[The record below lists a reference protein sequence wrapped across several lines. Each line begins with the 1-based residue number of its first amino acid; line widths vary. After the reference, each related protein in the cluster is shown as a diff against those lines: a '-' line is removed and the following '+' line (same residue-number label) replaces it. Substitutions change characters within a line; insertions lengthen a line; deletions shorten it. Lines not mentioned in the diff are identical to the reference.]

1 MTLQHPVNGGVRPT
15 IGGVTLQAEGQA
27 LLDGHGPGGFILEVV
42 ELGLTD
48 EDGVGGGRAPFVCGE
63 TLVLTWIW
71 ERGKSVIRGNG
82 NLGGLILNYKNKP
95 CPGLNRRQI
104 DTNLVLSQIWW

>member
-15 IGGVTLQAEGQA
+15 IGGVTLQAEGQT

-63 TLVLTWIW
+63 TLVLTWIR
-71 ERGKSVIRGNG
+71 ERGKRVIRVNG

-95 CPGLNRRQI
+95 CPGLNRRPI
-104 DTNLVLSQIWW
+104 DKKLVLVQIWL